1 MFDFDRRSQEDR
13 STDKELLKVHK
24 DLKMSLHERERGKNL
39 VASFVSFV
47 FPRVSFENHLNCLV
61 RYLSRRYLL
70 ARFLWKPNTDSSEHH
85 SADART
91 VLSCQGDLEKGGSD
105 RVSQE
110 KSSCGTVV
118 AGL

>member
-1 MFDFDRRSQEDR
+1 M
-13 STDKELLKVHK
+13 DKELLKVHK
-24 DLKMSLHERERGKNL
+24 DLKMSLHERKRGKNL

-70 ARFLWKPNTDSSEHH
+70 ARFLWKPNTVFSDHH

-91 VLSCQGDLEKGGSD
+91 VLSCQGQGDLEKGCSD

>member
-1 MFDFDRRSQEDR
+1 M
-13 STDKELLKVHK
+13 DKELLKVHK

-70 ARFLWKPNTDSSEHH
+70 ARFLWKPNTDFSKHH

-91 VLSCQGDLEKGGSD
+91 VLPCKAE
-105 RVSQE
+105 VI
-110 KSSCGTVV
+110 
-118 AGL
+118 